1 MWQVWRW
8 LVETRGA
15 DSRSSEF
22 ATHLAETH
30 AAGIHLT
37 QSFRRVPAKTKTKSL
52 LRPDDLQ
59 SVPGIGPAIEKQL
72 RSLEI
77 TTVSKLRTALEQ
89 AETIGVAR
97 VEWLRENLSAH
108 PVSYSD

>member
-30 AAGIHLT
+30 AAGIHL
-37 QSFRRVPAKTKTKSL
+37 RRVPAKSKSS

-77 TTVSKLRTALEQ
+77 TTVPKLRTILEQ
-89 AETIGVAR
+89 AETIGVTR
-97 VEWLRENLSAH
+97 VQWLRENLSAH
-108 PVSYSD
+108 PVSYSDCHR